1 MSRRAQRNV
10 GVIGLGIIGSR
21 VAENLRQK
29 GFRVFVWN
37 RSPRPVP
44 NFVGTPSEVAEM
56 CDYIQIFVS
65 DDDALLES
73 IRQLAPALAPRHII
87 MAHPTV
93 APHSV
98 RAAADMVERR
108 GARFLEAPFTGSKIG
123 AEKGE
128 LVYYVAGDEAALKEA
143 RAVLEASSKEI
154 VEIGEIGQATAVK
167 VATNIVTAASV
178 QAAAEALALIQN
190 AGISPEKFVA
200 AMQSN
205 ASNSGTLS
213 MKLPKMV
220 EGNFDPHFSTKHML
234 KDMQIAIR
242 LGLVNH
248 LELSVTAA
256 ARDRLL
262 EQVQRG
268 FGDEDFSAVVR
279 KYFHEIG
286 VTQKES
292 DLDLFEQPMAIAQ
305 SKSPPEIREPVTPVE
320 DSEVVATGEE
330 TTQEMPRPLEQEAA
344 SNVETLASAGDV
356 TIAPETEKPD
366 LDTGTEPSPT
376 APAPAAPDIDTLP
389 SAGDVTMAP
398 ETEKPDL
405 DTGTEPSP
413 TAPAPAAPDINTLP
427 NADGVT
433 MAPEIEKPDLHTG
446 TEPSPAAPAPAA
458 PDEAADEM
466 SPRRGLFDRLLRR
479 GSEF

>member
-1 MSRRAQRNV
+1 
-10 GVIGLGIIGSR
+10 
-21 VAENLRQK
+21 
-29 GFRVFVWN
+29 
-37 RSPRPVP
+37 VP

-73 IRQLAPALAPRHII
+73 VRQLAPALAPRHIV

-98 RAAADMVERR
+98 CAAADMVERR

-128 LVYYVAGDEAALKEA
+128 LVYYVAGDETALKEA
-143 RAVLEASSKEI
+143 RPVLEASSKEI
-154 VEIGEIGQATAVK
+154 IEIGEIGQATAVK

-220 EGNFDPHFSTKHML
+220 EGNFDPHFSIKHML

-262 EQVQRG
+262 EQMQRG

-279 KYFHEIG
+279 KYFHDIG

-292 DLDLFEQPMAIAQ
+292 DLELFEQPMAIAQ
-305 SKSPPEIREPVTPVE
+305 SASPPEIQEPVTPVE
-320 DSEVVATGEE
+320 ESEGVATGDE
-330 TTQEMPRPLEQEAA
+330 TTEEMPQPLGQEAA
-344 SNVETLASAGDV
+344 PDVDTLASAGDV
-356 TIAPETEKPD
+356 TMVPEAENPD
-366 LDTGTEPSPT
+366 LDTGKEPSPA
-376 APAPAAPDIDTLP
+376 APAPAAPDVDTLA

-405 DTGTEPSP
+405 DTG
-413 TAPAPAAPDINTLP
+413 
-427 NADGVT
+427 
-433 MAPEIEKPDLHTG
+433 K
-446 TEPSPAAPAPAA
+446 EPSPAAPAPAA

-479 GSEF
+479 GSES